1 MKRFFHTLLL
11 ISSAAAAPQQSDYYT
26 RQEIPLPPGEV
37 MEIGSIALL
46 PAQKIAVATRRGDV
60 WICDGAYGD
69 DLTKVTWK
77 KFASGQHEPFGM
89 FWKDGW
95 MWMTQRPEVSRVKDA
110 DGDGTIGASAATT
123 MSMLSAPIPTRRAT
137 SG

>member
-77 KFASGQHEPFGM
+77 K
-89 FWKDGW
+89 
-95 MWMTQRPEVSRVKDA
+95 
-110 DGDGTIGASAATT
+110 
-123 MSMLSAPIPTRRAT
+123 
-137 SG
+137 